1 MKHSR
6 AELHCKTHKIP
17 NLQFDDQA
25 LTSFSGLVVFQSLFA
40 KLAIKERLGR
50 CFSHLGTGSVFGY
63 PVIVL
68 SLVVHLLLGFRR
80 LRECESYQDD
90 PMVQRLLGLTQL
102 PDVATLSRYLAQ
114 CDATSVKKYLCLI
127 WDLVVERVRTLGLS
141 RLTLDLDGSSLS
153 TGRWAEGTAVGFNKE
168 KKGARSYYPLFCTLA
183 QTGQV
188 LSVLHRPGN
197 VHDSNGARAFVLDC
211 IRRLHQALPGVTLE
225 LRMDSAFFSH
235 EMADALDA
243 ENVEF
248 TISVPFER
256 FAQLKAMIE
265 HRQRWR
271 SFDERWSF
279 FETAWKPKSWQ
290 RRYRFVFLRQKV
302 RLQQKQ
308 PVQLDLFIPHQ
319 WGYDFKVI
327 LTNKQTRMNKVL
339 AFHNG
344 RGAQENIFGELKSQC
359 QMDYIP
365 VRTLAGNQI
374 YLLCSIL
381 AHNLARE
388 LQMIADPPNRHT
400 TEKRSSLWVFQEL
413 NTLRRLFIQRAGRL
427 TWPQRRFTLTLGL
440 NESVKTTLLHYLGT
454 LGHSV

>member
-6 AELHCKTHKIP
+6 AALHCKTHKIP
-17 NLQFDDQA
+17 TLHFDDQA

-50 CFSHLGTGSVFGY
+50 CFGHLGAQSVFGY
-63 PVIVL
+63 PVIIL
-68 SLVVHLLLGFRR
+68 TLVVHLLLGFRR

-90 PMVQRLLGLTQL
+90 PIVQRLLGLTRL
-102 PDVATLSRYLAQ
+102 PDVATLSRHLAQ
-114 CDATSVKKYLCLI
+114 CDGASVGKYLALI
-127 WDLVVERVRTLGLS
+127 WELVVTRVRQLGLS
-141 RLTLDLDGSSLS
+141 RLTLDLDGSTLS

-168 KKGARSYYPLFCTLA
+168 KKGARSYYPLFCTVA

-211 IRRLHQALPGVTLE
+211 ICRLRQALPGITLE
-225 LRMDSAFFSH
+225 LRMDSAFFSQ

-243 ENVEF
+243 ERVEF

-256 FAQLKAMIE
+256 FCELKAMIE
-265 HRQRWR
+265 TRQRWKT
-271 SFDERWSF
+271 FDQRWSF
-279 FETAWKPKSWQ
+279 FETPWKPKSWK
-290 RRYRFVFLRQKV
+290 RSFRFVFLRQKV
-302 RLQQKQ
+302 RLQQKP

-327 LTNKQTRMNKVL
+327 LTNKPTRMNKVL

-344 RGAQENIFGELKSQC
+344 RGAQENLLGELKSQC

-374 YLLCSIL
+374 YMLCSIL

-388 LQMIADPPNRHT
+388 LQMIADPPQRHT
-400 TEKRSSLWVFQEL
+400 TEKRSPLWVFQEL
-413 NTLRRLFIQRAGRL
+413 NTMRRQWLQRAGRF
-427 TWPQRRFTLTLGL
+427 TWPQGRLTLTLGL
-440 NESVKTTLLHYLGT
+440 NESLKDSLLHYLGA
-454 LGHSV
+454 LECSF

>member
-1 MKHSR
+1 LKHSR
-6 AELHCKTHKIP
+6 AALHCKTHKIP
-17 NLQFDDQA
+17 TLQFDDQA
-25 LTSFSGLVVFQSLFA
+25 LTSFSGLVVFQRLFA
-40 KLAIKERLGR
+40 KLEIKERLGR
-50 CFSHLGTGSVFGY
+50 CFSHLGAGSVFGY
-63 PVIVL
+63 PVVIL
-68 SLVVHLLLGFRR
+68 TLVVHLLLGFRR

-90 PMVQRLLGLTQL
+90 PMVQRLLGLTRL

-114 CDATSVKKYLCLI
+114 CDTLSVKKYLCLI

-168 KKGARSYYPLFCTLA
+168 KKGARSYYPLFGTVA

-188 LSVLHRPGN
+188 LSLLHRPGN
-197 VHDSNGARAFVLDC
+197 VHDSNGARTFVLDC
-211 IRRLHQALPGVTLE
+211 IRRLRQALPGVTIE

-256 FAQLKAMIE
+256 FAELKAMIE

-290 RRYRFVFLRQKV
+290 RRYRFVFLRQRV
-302 RLQQKQ
+302 QLQQKQ

-319 WGYDFKVI
+319 WGYDFKVM

-365 VRTLAGNQI
+365 VRTLAGNQL

-388 LQMIADPPNRHT
+388 LQMIADPPLRHT
-400 TEKRSSLWVFQEL
+400 TEKRSPLWVFQEL
-413 NTLRRLFIQRAGRL
+413 DTMRRLFIQRAGRF
-427 TWPQRRFTLTLGL
+427 TWPQRRLTLTLGL
-440 NESVKTTLLHYLGT
+440 NEPVRATLLHYLAAFGYS
-454 LGHSV
+454 G